1 MKILGNRIEMVK
13 TMLNKLLQQ
22 PDLQLHE
29 MDLTTQLQCFYL
41 WQSYFIGQCQALSL
55 CQSRSNSC
63 KFIFLSYSTTA
74 LQK

>member
-13 TMLNKLLQQ
+13 TVLNKLLQQ

-41 WQSYFIGQCQALSL
+41 WQSYFIGQC
-55 CQSRSNSC
+55 
-63 KFIFLSYSTTA
+63 
-74 LQK
+74 